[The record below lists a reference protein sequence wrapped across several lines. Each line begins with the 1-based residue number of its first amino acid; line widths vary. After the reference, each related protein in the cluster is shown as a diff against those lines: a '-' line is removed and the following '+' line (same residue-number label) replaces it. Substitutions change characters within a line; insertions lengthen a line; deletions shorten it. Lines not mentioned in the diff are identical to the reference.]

1 MLKRLLP
8 YAGNLL
14 VLVMALVMAYDH
26 LGGRAVPAP
35 AASASFLKLG
45 KAFAAADAA
54 AYGDGCLAAADEI
67 EKGGRVEDAQ
77 AALQAKWSVSHK
89 AAFLRLAAP
98 EFEKLLPAGS
108 QPSAALQA
116 EYAAAWAAFGRGL
129 KGESK

>member
-14 VLVMALVMAYDH
+14 VLVMALVMVYDH
-26 LGGRAVPAP
+26 LGGHQAPAP
-35 AASASFLKLG
+35 AAASFLKLG
-45 KAFAAADAA
+45 KDFAAADAA
-54 AYGDGCLAAADEI
+54 AYGDGCLAAAAEI

-77 AALQAKWSVSHK
+77 AALQAKWSVSHR
-89 AAFLRLAAP
+89 AAFMRLAAP
-98 EFEKLLPAGS
+98 EFEKLLPAGA